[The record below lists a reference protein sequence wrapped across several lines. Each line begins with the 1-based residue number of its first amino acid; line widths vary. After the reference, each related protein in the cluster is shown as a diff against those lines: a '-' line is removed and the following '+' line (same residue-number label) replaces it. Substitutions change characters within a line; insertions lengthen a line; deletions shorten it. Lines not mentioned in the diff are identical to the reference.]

1 MFTLIKQV
9 YFVLLSFNEF
19 LATRCLS
26 LNDEPCLVTPPIIDM
41 NLVELRYY
49 PFMIKLNKYT
59 GSCNIYLQKYVFQ
72 KKQ

>member
-9 YFVLLSFNEF
+9 YFVLLSFNQF

-26 LNDEPCLVTPPIIDM
+26 LNDELCLVTPPIIDM

-59 GSCNIYLQKYVFQ
+59 GSCNIYLLKHAFQ